1 MNSILNSIQ
10 TSLTNQRSDCGR
22 IFHGRGHCFP
32 GYEDILID
40 SYPPVVLITLFA
52 EYPTELIESISQEIK
67 ESSPQVNCLVLQ
79 RRFLPRAPYE
89 VLWGEL
95 PDNFLV
101 TEDDLKFKINFIDG
115 TQNSGLFLDMIEGR
129 RWLKNNSAGK
139 RVLNLFS
146 YTCALSVAALKAGAD
161 HVVNIDLSRASLNTG
176 RENHRLNEL
185 DTSKVEFFALDILKS
200 WSRLRKKGP
209 YELIIIDPPSF
220 QKGSFAATKDYRKI
234 IRRLHEFAAPKA
246 TILAALN
253 SPELDSQF
261 LKDIFSEE
269 CPQAKFIERLPCA
282 ESFPEKHPESNLKN
296 LIFELS
302 SQD

>member
-1 MNSILNSIQ
+1 MNSIISTIQNYFSSQ
-10 TSLTNQRSDCGR
+10 TSDCAR

-40 SYPPVVLITLFA
+40 WYPPVVLITLFTD
-52 EYPTELIESISQEIK
+52 YPSELLDSISQEIK
-67 ESSPQVNCLVLQ
+67 EGYPQVTCLVLQ

-89 VLWGEL
+89 VLWGDL
-95 PDNFLV
+95 PDNHLV
-101 TEDDLKFKINFIDG
+101 SEDDLKFKINFIDG

-129 RWLKNNSAGK
+129 RWLKNNAAGK
-139 RVLNLFS
+139 LVLNLFS
-146 YTCALSVAALKAGAD
+146 YTCALSVAALKGGAD

-176 RENHRLNEL
+176 RENHRINDL

-209 YELIIIDPPSF
+209 YDLVIIDPPSF

-234 IRRLHEFAAPKA
+234 IRRLHEFTKTNTKVFAC
-246 TILAALN
+246 LN

-261 LKDIFSEE
+261 LLDLFKDE
-269 CPQAKFIERLPCA
+269 CPQAQFIKRLPTA
-282 ESFPEKHPESNLKN
+282 ETFPEKHPENNLKI
-296 LIFELS
+296 LLFEIA
-302 SQD
+302 